1 MRAQN
6 ANWNKLTIWVVLHY
20 ILLLIEYGDILKL
33 RFSKDPQAWQFSF
46 KSFWIIIVQ
55 GDTYLHK
62 ESPYIV
68 CIHKTSRSSRRRL
81 LCSLPLVCELSI
93 ISRVIT
99 PQKKMRNNL
108 PKTEVSSN
116 IGYSNKYKTSI
127 KLWGMSLK
135 GLTTTLQDHQKRQES
150 MMDSCRCLS

>member
-6 ANWNKLTIWVVLHY
+6 ANWNKFTIWVVLHY
-20 ILLLIEYGDILKL
+20 ILLLIECADRLNLG
-33 RFSKDPQAWQFSF
+33 FSKDPQAWQFSC

-68 CIHKTSRSSRRRL
+68 YIHKTSRSSRRRV
-81 LCSLPLVCELSI
+81 LCSLPLVCELPI

-99 PQKKMRNNL
+99 PQKKMRNRL
-108 PKTEVSSN
+108 PRTEVSSN
-116 IGYSNKYKTSI
+116 TEYSNKYKTSI
-127 KLWGMSLK
+127 KLWGMGLK
-135 GLTTTLQDHQKRQES
+135 GLTTTLQDPQKRQES
-150 MMDSCRCLS
+150 MMDSCGCLS